1 MTSALMSGV
10 SELLLLNLLAE
21 REMYGYELARA
32 IRTTTHEAI
41 AVGES
46 VLYPTLHG
54 LEQRGWL
61 KAKRRTVAG
70 RTRVYYSVTPAGKR
84 RLALMNRE
92 WRRIADGVHAAL
104 GASHG

>member
-1 MTSALMSGV
+1 MSGV

-32 IRTTTHEAI
+32 IRTTTREAI

-46 VLYPTLHG
+46 VLYPTLHT

-61 KAKRRTVAG
+61 RAKRRVVAG
-70 RTRVYYSVTPAGKR
+70 RTRVYYSVTSAGKR

>member
-32 IRTTTHEAI
+32 IRTTTREAI

-46 VLYPTLHG
+46 VLYPTLHA
-54 LEQRGWL
+54 LEERGWL
-61 KAKRRTVAG
+61 RAKRRSVGG
-70 RTRVYYSVTPAGKR
+70 RTRVYYLLTSAGKR
-84 RLALMNRE
+84 RMALMNSE